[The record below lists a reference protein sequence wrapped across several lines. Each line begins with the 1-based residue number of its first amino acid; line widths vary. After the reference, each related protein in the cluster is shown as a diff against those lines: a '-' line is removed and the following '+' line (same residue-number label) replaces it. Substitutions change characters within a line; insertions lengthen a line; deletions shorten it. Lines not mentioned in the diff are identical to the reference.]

1 VGHNV
6 GRGGSGGAV
15 LFHADEALNTLAG
28 LRSKVHVKGRPGDE
42 ALNTLAGLRSKV
54 HVKGRPG
61 KNGIGKNKDGSRGED
76 AAVRVPCGTI
86 VRELYTQRVA
96 GAGWGGWGNVVFKTR
111 CRRSPG

>member
-1 VGHNV
+1 
-6 GRGGSGGAV
+6 
-15 LFHADEALNTLAG
+15 
-28 LRSKVHVKGRPGDE
+28 VHVKGRPGDE